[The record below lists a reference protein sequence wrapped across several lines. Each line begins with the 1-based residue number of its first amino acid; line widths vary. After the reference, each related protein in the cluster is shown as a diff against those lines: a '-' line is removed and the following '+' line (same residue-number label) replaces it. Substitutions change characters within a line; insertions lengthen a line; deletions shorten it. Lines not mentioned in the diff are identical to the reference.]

1 MQRLD
6 IFTAFTPH
14 SWSVSGV
21 EQAIGQEGRMPSDFD
36 AMGQDWT
43 CAPSFSD
50 GVTAAEIW

>member
-50 GVTAAEIW
+50 GVTAAEIR